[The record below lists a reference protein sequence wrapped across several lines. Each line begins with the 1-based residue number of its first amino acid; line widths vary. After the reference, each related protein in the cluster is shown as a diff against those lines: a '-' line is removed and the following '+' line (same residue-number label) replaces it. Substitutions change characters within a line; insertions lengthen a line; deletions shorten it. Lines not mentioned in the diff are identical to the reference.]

1 MPDLDLPRSVLLA
14 LWLGARPRTTTS
26 AAALRGVQADDE
38 PHDVLDTATGERRPL
53 AETLAGW
60 DATALDVVALLPAPG
75 DAAGVPADVSQ
86 AALDAREVVLVRTAQ
101 SAHALVPEVT
111 TFGSALEQGHLV
123 TWHLSPVPDW
133 LLAVQALG
141 SLEDADRG
149 LRRGL
154 ADVTDALVRLDVAHW
169 DDEHAAQV
177 VALRDAGLPT
187 WRLPDRLDA
196 HRGRVLASAARL
208 CAIVDLAARDDG
220 GAVNLWQAD
229 QRSAALRDVD
239 RLARRALAAATFAGP
254 RAQPSTSR

>member
-1 MPDLDLPRSVLLA
+1 MPDLDLPRSVVLA
-14 LWLGARPRTTTS
+14 LWLGAGASRTTTT
-26 AAALRGVQADDE
+26 AAALRGVQVDDE
-38 PHDVLDTATGERRPL
+38 PHDLVDTATGERRPL
-53 AETLAGW
+53 ADALAQW
-60 DATALDVVALLPAPG
+60 AAADLDVVALLPAPG
-75 DAAGVPADVSQ
+75 DAAGVPAAVSQ
-86 AALDAREVVLVRTAQ
+86 AALTAHEVVLIRTD
-101 SAHALVPEVT
+101 STAHALVPEVAA
-111 TFGSALEQGHLV
+111 FGSALEPGHLV
-123 TWHLSPVPDW
+123 TWHLTAVPDW
-133 LLAVQALG
+133 LLPVQALG

-154 ADVTDALVRLDVAHW
+154 VDVTDALVRLDVAHW

-177 VALRDAGLPT
+177 VALRDAALPT

-239 RLARRALAAATFAGP
+239 RLARRALAAATLAGP
-254 RAQPSTSR
+254 RADRPT